1 MKEKKTKIL
10 KRENLI
16 NCKKLK
22 KIDNGITL
30 IALVITI
37 IILLILAGVSIAM
50 LTGENGILTQ
60 ALNAKNR
67 TDEADDIEKVKL
79 SVSEAQIGDN
89 GYQELNSNNLQEA
102 VNNQFQGRNV
112 VVLNNGDGT
121 FTVSILD
128 TLKDYII
135 TENDVEEGI
144 DWNKAMANAKAPES
158 QDEER
163 NEGVIGIGTD
173 GKPVDMDLW
182 EYLLLEDATYVL
194 SDGIGYAYRGNVDSN
209 GGITG
214 KIPQY
219 ISIDNGKNYRP
230 VTSLYQC
237 MANHTN
243 LKIAPEIPTTVNNIR
258 DMFYGCTGLVEMSN
272 IPNGVT
278 EMWGAFNGCTSLITI
293 PNFPTKLNSM
303 PYAFEN
309 CTSLEKVPIISDG
322 VTNMCGTFR
331 YCTNLKQILNLP
343 SELNDMSYTFKK
355 CTSLEKVP
363 IIPEKVTNMLETFYG
378 CTNLTTVEIIPQ
390 SVRNLIYTF
399 VNCAKLSGEMEINAD
414 ITDGSKTSSVF
425 KRSNYGKW

>member
-1 MKEKKTKIL
+1 
-10 KRENLI
+10 
-16 NCKKLK
+16 
-22 KIDNGITL
+22 
-30 IALVITI
+30 
-37 IILLILAGVSIAM
+37 M

-182 EYLLLEDATYVL
+182 EYSLLEDATYVL
-194 SDGIGYAYRGNVDSN
+194 RDGTGYAYRGNVDSN

-237 MANHTN
+237 MTNQTN

-331 YCTNLKQILNLP
+331 NCTNLKQILNLP

-414 ITDGSKTSSVF
+414 ITDGSKTSGVF
-425 KRSNYGKW
+425 IGATTESGRKLKLKGSCPLLNNIVSGASNPNITL